1 VESGNTDWI
10 GDRGIGYILDA
21 MEKDLLSCS
30 AEGQREDRRRI
41 LNGQLNYGKNTRGEK
56 PIKKRNRFKDQE
68 VCMALTRDFRETVKK
83 RVEYDPDFAKAL
95 LHESVN
101 LMLDGDSATAKLIL
115 RDLINA
121 TVGFERLAEEVHK
134 PSKSLHR
141 MLSSSGNP
149 TMENL
154 SAIFASIKKMLH
166 VKIDA
171 TVTAA

>member
-1 VESGNTDWI
+1 
-10 GDRGIGYILDA
+10 
-21 MEKDLLSCS
+21 
-30 AEGQREDRRRI
+30 
-41 LNGQLNYGKNTRGEK
+41 
-56 PIKKRNRFKDQE
+56 
-68 VCMALTRDFRETVKK
+68 MALTRDFKETVKK
-83 RVEYDPDFAKAL
+83 RVEHDPDFAKAL

-121 TVGFERLAEEVHK
+121 TVGFERLAEEVRK
-134 PSKSLHR
+134 SSKSLHR
-141 MLSSSGNP
+141 MLSGSGNP

-171 TVTAA
+171 RVTAA